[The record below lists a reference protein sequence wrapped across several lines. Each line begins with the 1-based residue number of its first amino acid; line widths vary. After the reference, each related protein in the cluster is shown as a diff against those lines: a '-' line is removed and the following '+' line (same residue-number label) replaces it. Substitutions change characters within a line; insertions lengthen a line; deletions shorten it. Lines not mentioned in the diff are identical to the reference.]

1 MNYQVNDVARSTSGY
16 GFSITDTRGR
26 PLVHFEFENEDK
38 AKEARRIIGQSVAI
52 ATMITPL
59 RP

>member
-1 MNYQVNDVARSTSGY
+1 MRLLVALMFVGVMGQVTVAA
-16 GFSITDTRGR
+16 DKD
-26 PLVHFEFENEDK
+26 EDK